1 MTCDRSVVFSGNSVS
16 NKTDRH
22 DIIKILLK
30 VALNTIN
37 PYLEFYF
44 YLILGQ
50 KKCVFP
56 IAMIYL
62 LCIGLIINRHI
73 VCTGYTLYIKTC
85 YTFSKYCNDPNVVNC
100 PNILNDHN
108 IVNSP
113 NIVNSS
119 NVENCPNVVND
130 HTIVNLVQML

>member
-50 KKCVFP
+50 KKMCVSDCHDISVMYWTYNKCVF
-56 IAMIYL
+56 
-62 LCIGLIINRHI
+62 
-73 VCTGYTLYIKTC
+73 
-85 YTFSKYCNDPNVVNC
+85 D
-100 PNILNDHN
+100 
-108 IVNSP
+108 
-113 NIVNSS
+113 
-119 NVENCPNVVND
+119 
-130 HTIVNLVQML
+130 ML